1 MTTLD
6 EQRHVFERL
15 KQAIKALEAKRACP
29 YGHLSDYPPVIAD
42 CHKPMVQ
49 YAYNGERPIEADM
62 PELDI
67 IMMGTQ
73 LRTRGARRRL
83 GEINLRRGRA
93 TKQSL
98 VFRIVQT
105 LRCAQTEQKRSN
117 NDGNNHNN
125 KK

>member
-73 LRTRGARRRL
+73 LRTRGATPKKTRKLLFARNAIDQGGRRRL
-83 GEINLRRGRA
+83 R
-93 TKQSL
+93 
-98 VFRIVQT
+98 
-105 LRCAQTEQKRSN
+105 
-117 NDGNNHNN
+117 H
-125 KK
+125 